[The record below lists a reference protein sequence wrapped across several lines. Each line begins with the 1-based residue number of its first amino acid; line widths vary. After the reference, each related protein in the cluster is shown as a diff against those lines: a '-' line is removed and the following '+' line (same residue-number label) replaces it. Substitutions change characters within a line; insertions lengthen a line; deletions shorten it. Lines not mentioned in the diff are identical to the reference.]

1 MPTGT
6 PAGSSFGIDF
16 PYAAGGKLA
25 GISFAR
31 GELADIGLGDSGLG
45 DSGFAGGPFAK
56 GT

>member
-16 PYAAGGKLA
+16 PYEAGGKLA